1 MCLTL
6 SICGCQYSSC
16 CVFAVVLL
24 ILEKKVGLV
33 RYISFGSKP
42 NVSAITAWIRPRT
55 ALNNGKQRNCV
66 RLQAKSKDI
75 YHIQYFINVIE
86 LSRHINTD
94 ENEQWKHKVIF
105 NYHFEK
111 NVHYTITVS
120 QLTYKAEN
128 PLL

>member
-66 RLQAKSKDI
+66 RLQA
-75 YHIQYFINVIE
+75 
-86 LSRHINTD
+86 
-94 ENEQWKHKVIF
+94 
-105 NYHFEK
+105 
-111 NVHYTITVS
+111 ITVHNYGKS
-120 QLTYKAEN
+120 TNL
-128 PLL
+128 